1 MLTSPASTAGREP
14 DAWKIR
20 LPRPARFQLLF
31 PSESTTYPESLVPGV
46 CYSEASRS
54 LREHGTL
61 EVQVSPLCNRIFQPT
76 PRPSAAGSEKARPL
90 ASSPLNPDPPLARW
104 RGLCLAKRSQF
115 GPFGRRPVLP
125 NEPNSVCADN
135 CLFPLNQRLPAS
147 RPLSDNFTERTQFRP
162 FRHSPP
168 AAPRLTE
175 RSQFQAPPGPRS
187 RCGCVLPNEPNP
199 ISGHLDA
206 AGPAPADAVLAASA

>member
-1 MLTSPASTAGREP
+1 MPVGSGSRVWTSQSCRSGPFPSSHPSTEGREP

-31 PSESTTYPESLVPGV
+31 PSESITYPESLVPGV

-76 PRPSAAGSEKARPL
+76 PRPSAAGSEKARHL
-90 ASSPLNPDPPLARW
+90 ASSPLNADPPLARW

-125 NEPNSVCADN
+125 NEPNFVGAGN

-147 RPLSDNFTERTQFRP
+147 RSRSHNFAERTQFRP

-168 AAPRLTE
+168 AAPRFGGT
-175 RSQFQAPPGPRS
+175 
-187 RCGCVLPNEPNP
+187 NP
-199 ISGHLDA
+199 I
-206 AGPAPADAVLAASA
+206 PAPFTLPCRRITKRT